1 MFFSMLNTNHFSLI
15 FSAIPAKNKCL
26 SNDNNIRQTKKQRQP
41 SNHKMC
47 IYKRSNNRLMF
58 VVCNSEYCLIVLTK
72 QQTNATSLFMY
83 KNLVYPFCLQ
93 IRMDLNNN
101 NNTTTTTTK
110 ITTTTTTITKTT
122 TTTITH

>member
-1 MFFSMLNTNHFSLI
+1 MFYSMLKTKHFSLI

-26 SNDNNIRQTKKQRQP
+26 SNDNNIRQNKKQREP
-41 SNHKMC
+41 SNHRMC

-93 IRMDLNNN
+93 NRMYA
-101 NNTTTTTTK
+101 
-110 ITTTTTTITKTT
+110 KTF
-122 TTTITH
+122 IPQLSSLRLFRLLESI